1 MVQYTKKDM
10 MARTKGPPMRVQV
23 MKIRR
28 KAEDIGEDI
37 ISPIPVA
44 ED

>member
-1 MVQYTKKDM
+1 M

-28 KAEDIGEDI
+28 RAEELDEGI
-37 ISPIPVA
+37 ISPIPVV